1 MLGKLRSFSKGKL
14 ATVLVAII
22 IVPFVFWGMGSVFSG
37 GNTNSIAK
45 INNHNV
51 STKDFIFHLNS
62 SELTNEMIREKL
74 KDNILEEQ
82 LTKLIQKKVI
92 ELEIKRLNLSISE
105 EALANIIKK
114 NNIFLNEE
122 GKFSRLKYEK
132 FLLERNLSAAQ
143 FEAEL
148 KNNEL
153 QKQLYEYI
161 AGGVQSPFFKTN
173 KIYNDQYK
181 GIDLE
186 YIKLNSFYKNKES
199 FTDIEINEYIKNNEE
214 NLKRDSIDF
223 TYIKINP
230 NNLVQSNNFD
240 DEFFKKIDLL
250 ENDIFNGMNIDAISS
265 KYDLKLTE
273 INNFIGDNYEEEFF
287 KEIYEKKDQDKIQL
301 IDKNEY
307 FLLYE
312 IKNKIKI
319 VPKSNDFYDLVKNQ
333 LQQMNMF
340 NYNKELLNKIKDKKF
355 GTNDFYKLANDNNK
369 IETISLNSF
378 NEKTIFSTD
387 SIKHI
392 YTKPNNSFSLIN
404 DSKKNI
410 YLAYIKNI
418 KLKKLTKGAGQSN
431 IFSQFA
437 DHKVKNNLYISYDN
451 VVNKKYKIEINQK
464 TLERVKN
471 NFN

>member
-22 IVPFVFWGMGSVFSG
+22 IVPFVFWGMGSVFIG

-45 INNHNV
+45 INNHNL
-51 STKDFIFHLNS
+51 STKDFIFHLNN

-186 YIKLNSFYKNKES
+186 YIKLNSFYKNKDS

-250 ENDIFNGMNIDAISS
+250 ENDIFNGMNIDAVSS

-273 INNFIGDNYEEEFF
+273 IKNFIGDNYEEEFF

-355 GTNDFYKLANDNNK
+355 GTNDFYKLANDKNK
-369 IETISLNSF
+369 IESISLNSF

-392 YTKPNNSFSLIN
+392 YTKPNNRSRYCVSN
-404 DSKKNI
+404 NNVYYVSNNNKTI
-410 YLAYIKNI
+410 YNTFI
-418 KLKKLTKGAGQSN
+418 
-431 IFSQFA
+431 
-437 DHKVKNNLYISYDN
+437 
-451 VVNKKYKIEINQK
+451 
-464 TLERVKN
+464 
-471 NFN
+471 

>member
-51 STKDFIFHLNS
+51 STKDFIFYLNS

-114 NNIFLNEE
+114 NNIFLDEE

-143 FEAEL
+143 FESEL

-186 YIKLNSFYKNKES
+186 YIKLNSFYKDKES

-230 NNLVQSNNFD
+230 KNLVQSNNFD

-250 ENDIFNGMNIDAISS
+250 ENDIFNGMNIDAVSS
-265 KYDLKLTE
+265 KYDLKLTD
-273 INNFIGDNYEEEFF
+273 IKDFIGDNYEEEFF

-340 NYNKELLNKIKDKKF
+340 NYNKELLGKIKDKKF
-355 GTNDFYKLANDNNK
+355 STNDFYKLANDNNN

-378 NEKTIFSTD
+378 NEKTIFSAD

-404 DSKKNI
+404 DSEKNI

-418 KLKKLTKGAGQSN
+418 KSKKLTKGAGQSN
-431 IFSQFA
+431 IFSQFS

-451 VVNKKYKIEINQK
+451 VVNKKYKIEVNQK

-471 NFN
+471 SFN

>member
-45 INNHNV
+45 INNHNL
-51 STKDFIFHLNS
+51 STKDFIIHLNNS
-62 SELTNEMIREKL
+62 DLTNEMIREKL
-74 KDNILEEQ
+74 KDNVLEDE
-82 LTKLIQKKVI
+82 LTKLIQNKVI

-105 EALANIIKK
+105 EALASIIKK
-114 NNIFLNEE
+114 NNIFQNEE

-132 FLLERNLSAAQ
+132 FLLERNLSAAE
-143 FEAEL
+143 FELGL
-148 KNNEL
+148 KNTEL
-153 QKQLYEYI
+153 QKQLYDYI

-186 YIKLNSFYKNKES
+186 YIKLNSFYKNKNN
-199 FTDIEINEYIKNNEE
+199 FTDIEINKYIKDNQE

-250 ENDIFNGMNIDAISS
+250 ENDIFNGMNVEAISN

-273 INNFIGDNYEEEFF
+273 IKKFIGDKYEEEFF
-287 KEIYEKKDQDKIQL
+287 EEIYKRKDQDKIQL

-312 IKNKIKI
+312 IKNKMKI
-319 VPKSNDFYDLVKNQ
+319 IPNNNDFYDLVKNQ
-333 LQQMNMF
+333 LYQLSMF
-340 NYNKELLNKIKDKKF
+340 NYNKELLTKIKKKEF
-355 GTNDFYKLANDNNK
+355 STNDFYKLANNDVK
-369 IETISLNSF
+369 IENISLNSF
-378 NEKTIFSTD
+378 NEKTVFSAE

-404 DSKKNI
+404 DSKRNI
-410 YLAYIKNI
+410 YLAYVKNI
-418 KLKKLTKGAGQSN
+418 KSKKLTKGAGQSN
-431 IFSQFA
+431 IFTQFA

-451 VVNKKYKIEINQK
+451 VVNKRYKIEINKK

>member
-45 INNHNV
+45 INNHNL
-51 STKDFIFHLNS
+51 STKDFIIHLNNS
-62 SELTNEMIREKL
+62 DLTNEMIREKL
-74 KDNILEEQ
+74 KDNVLEDE
-82 LTKLIQKKVI
+82 LTKLIQNKVI

-105 EALANIIKK
+105 EALASIIKK
-114 NNIFLNEE
+114 NNIFQNEE

-132 FLLERNLSAAQ
+132 FLLERNLSAAE
-143 FEAEL
+143 FELGL
-148 KNNEL
+148 KNTEL
-153 QKQLYEYI
+153 QKQLYDYI

-186 YIKLNSFYKNKES
+186 YIKLNSFYKNKNN
-199 FTDIEINEYIKNNEE
+199 FTDIEINKYIKENQE

-250 ENDIFNGMNIDAISS
+250 ENDIFNGMNIEAISN

-273 INNFIGDNYEEEFF
+273 IKKFIGDKYEEEFF
-287 KEIYEKKDQDKIQL
+287 EEIYKRKDQDKIQL

-312 IKNKIKI
+312 IKNKMKI
-319 VPKSNDFYDLVKNQ
+319 IPNNNDFYDLVKNQ
-333 LQQMNMF
+333 LYQLSMF
-340 NYNKELLNKIKDKKF
+340 NYNKELLTKIKKKEF
-355 GTNDFYKLANDNNK
+355 STNDFYKLANNDVK
-369 IETISLNSF
+369 IENISLNSF
-378 NEKTIFSTD
+378 NEKTVFSAE

-392 YTKPNNSFSLIN
+392 YTKPNNSFALIN
-404 DSKKNI
+404 DPKRNI
-410 YLAYIKNI
+410 YLAYVKNI
-418 KLKKLTKGAGQSN
+418 KSKKLTKGAGQSN
-431 IFSQFA
+431 IFTQFA

-451 VVNKKYKIEINQK
+451 VVNKRYKIEINKK